1 MVSWSA
7 KGSILEAPGF
17 EFEWFWDAPGQV
29 LEGAGFIFDFFF
41 KTYGPHIWRSILDA
55 CCEGPPS
62 KFVRPHNV
70 LCDFDTWTNALM
82 DAQLDK
88 RLWLVAVALA
98 AIGVALALCL
108 WRLPWSWLWIS

>member
-41 KTYGPHIWRSILDA
+41 QDLWAPHLEVDFGCLLRRPTFEIRA
-55 CCEGPPS
+55 PAQC
-62 KFVRPHNV
+62 FVR
-70 LCDFDTWTNALM
+70 F
-82 DAQLDK
+82 
-88 RLWLVAVALA
+88 
-98 AIGVALALCL
+98 
-108 WRLPWSWLWIS
+108 